1 MRRVIPAVVLGTAV
15 NIRKF
20 VLRAARLE
28 SLVEFGSLTPQAAA
42 YLHAAVRAGLG
53 VPRRR

>member
-1 MRRVIPAVVLGTAV
+1 VVFFTAV